1 MIKLRRFLAD
11 YKLQLIVG
19 PLCKLFEAVL
29 ELFIPLVMAG
39 IIDNGILKNDTDYVL
54 KMGAVLV
61 LLGVVG
67 LSSALVC
74 QYMASYTSQ
83 GAGTKI
89 RSALLAHI
97 GSLSHKELDEIG
109 APSLITRMT
118 SDINAVQAN
127 IAMIMRLLLRA
138 PFLIIGALVMSCFID
153 LGLSMIFFA
162 AAALIA
168 LILYLVM
175 TRSLPFYK
183 KIQSHLDK
191 ISLLSRENLEG
202 NRVIRAFSKQK
213 AQQEGFDRETA
224 SLEKTAVRVG
234 RLSALLNPAT
244 YVAAYAA
251 IALILYFGGIEV
263 NSGELLSGEIVA
275 LTSYMTQILLAMIVL
290 VNLVVLLSRGSA
302 SAARINAVF
311 EVEPSVRET
320 AKSEVTP
327 DTKAPKIEFRNV
339 SFTYGDGDNELEN
352 LSFTIERNTFT
363 GIIGTT
369 GSGKST
375 LLSLIMRYYDAT
387 EGEVLVDGVNVKD
400 YPFTQLRS
408 QAGTVPQKSVL
419 FSGTIRSN
427 MRWQKQDATGEE
439 IWEALRIAQ
448 ADSFIDDLDK
458 TVAQG
463 GTNFSGGQRQRLCI
477 ARAIVGSPSLVIL
490 DDSFSAL
497 DFVTEKKL
505 RQALFEKKDTTF
517 IIVTQRCS
525 TVMQADKILTLEDG
539 RLEGAGTHEELFES
553 CPAYR
558 EICLSQ
564 LKAQEA
570 AK

>member
-1 MIKLRRFLAD
+1 
-11 YKLQLIVG
+11 
-19 PLCKLFEAVL
+19 
-29 ELFIPLVMAG
+29 
-39 IIDNGILKNDTDYVL
+39 
-54 KMGAVLV
+54 
-61 LLGVVG
+61 
-67 LSSALVC
+67 
-74 QYMASYTSQ
+74 
-83 GAGTKI
+83 
-89 RSALLAHI
+89 
-97 GSLSHKELDEIG
+97 
-109 APSLITRMT
+109 
-118 SDINAVQAN
+118 
-127 IAMIMRLLLRA
+127 
-138 PFLIIGALVMSCFID
+138 
-153 LGLSMIFFA
+153 
-162 AAALIA
+162 
-168 LILYLVM
+168 
-175 TRSLPFYK
+175 
-183 KIQSHLDK
+183 
-191 ISLLSRENLEG
+191 
-202 NRVIRAFSKQK
+202 
-213 AQQEGFDRETA
+213 
-224 SLEKTAVRVG
+224 
-234 RLSALLNPAT
+234 
-244 YVAAYAA
+244 
-251 IALILYFGGIEV
+251 
-263 NSGELLSGEIVA
+263 
-275 LTSYMTQILLAMIVL
+275 MTQILLAMIVL

>member
-1 MIKLRRFLAD
+1 MPTTEVSTWSGLYDALQAAGKIKLAAD
-11 YKLQLIVG
+11 V
-19 PLCKLFEAVL
+19 
-29 ELFIPLVMAG
+29 
-39 IIDNGILKNDTDYVL
+39 
-54 KMGAVLV
+54 
-61 LLGVVG
+61 
-67 LSSALVC
+67 
-74 QYMASYTSQ
+74 
-83 GAGTKI
+83 
-89 RSALLAHI
+89 
-97 GSLSHKELDEIG
+97 
-109 APSLITRMT
+109 
-118 SDINAVQAN
+118 
-127 IAMIMRLLLRA
+127 
-138 PFLIIGALVMSCFID
+138 
-153 LGLSMIFFA
+153 
-162 AAALIA
+162 
-168 LILYLVM
+168 
-175 TRSLPFYK
+175 
-183 KIQSHLDK
+183 
-191 ISLLSRENLEG
+191 
-202 NRVIRAFSKQK
+202 
-213 AQQEGFDRETA
+213 
-224 SLEKTAVRVG
+224 
-234 RLSALLNPAT
+234 
-244 YVAAYAA
+244 
-251 IALILYFGGIEV
+251 
-263 NSGELLSGEIVA
+263 
-275 LTSYMTQILLAMIVL
+275 
-290 VNLVVLLSRGSA
+290 
-302 SAARINAVF
+302 
-311 EVEPSVRET
+311 
-320 AKSEVTP
+320 
-327 DTKAPKIEFRNV
+327 
-339 SFTYGDGDNELEN
+339 TYGDGDNELEN

-419 FSGTIRSN
+419 FSGTIRTN
-427 MRWQKQDATGEE
+427 MRWQKQDATDEE